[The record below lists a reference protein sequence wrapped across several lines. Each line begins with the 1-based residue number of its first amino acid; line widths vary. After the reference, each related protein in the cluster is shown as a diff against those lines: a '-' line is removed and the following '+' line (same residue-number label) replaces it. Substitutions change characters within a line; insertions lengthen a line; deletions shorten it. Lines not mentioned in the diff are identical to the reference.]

1 MTALRLNH
9 NIPNSSF
16 LDSEQV
22 TVDSNEDFGQRFR
35 QQILFVGGPNFI
47 IYTWDDTAC
56 LEQHYQTQP
65 QNNLCVFGCLVA
77 GGGGGCDG
85 VVMMSVWL
93 LRIII
98 LLVKRYCNRIESIN
112 FTYTNIVCVSGS
124 VWAKKKKPE
133 YWYRIKW
140 KPWWLFDSFTS
151 DLGLLWLIKIK
162 NSINFSSFLLLRKS
176 SLYYWTMSR
185 CCYLTHGPDARVF
198 TRNKVGLRINEL
210 WYKVFFFSTR
220 WTGWIAP
227 HAILVTV
234 HG

>member
-1 MTALRLNH
+1 MH
-9 NIPNSSF
+9 DSVKVKPQFIPNSSF

-35 QQILFVGGPNFI
+35 QQILFVGGPKFI

-124 VWAKKKKPE
+124 VWAKNN
-133 YWYRIKW
+133 
-140 KPWWLFDSFTS
+140 LV
-151 DLGLLWLIKIK
+151 LI
-162 NSINFSSFLLLRKS
+162 
-176 SLYYWTMSR
+176 
-185 CCYLTHGPDARVF
+185 
-198 TRNKVGLRINEL
+198 
-210 WYKVFFFSTR
+210 
-220 WTGWIAP
+220 P
-227 HAILVTV
+227 H
-234 HG
+234 

>member
-1 MTALRLNH
+1 MTLLVWNSTTKPNH
-9 NIPNSSF
+9 KITFVF
-16 LDSEQV
+16 L
-22 TVDSNEDFGQRFR
+22 
-35 QQILFVGGPNFI
+35 I
-47 IYTWDDTAC
+47 
-56 LEQHYQTQP
+56 
-65 QNNLCVFGCLVA
+65 A
-77 GGGGGCDG
+77 GGGRGCDG

-124 VWAKKKKPE
+124 VWAKKQKKPE
-133 YWYRIKW
+133 YWCRIKW
-140 KPWWLFDSFTS
+140 KPRWLFDSFTS

-185 CCYLTHGPDARVF
+185 CCYLTHDPDARVF

>member
-1 MTALRLNH
+1 
-9 NIPNSSF
+9 
-16 LDSEQV
+16 
-22 TVDSNEDFGQRFR
+22 
-35 QQILFVGGPNFI
+35 
-47 IYTWDDTAC
+47 
-56 LEQHYQTQP
+56 
-65 QNNLCVFGCLVA
+65 
-77 GGGGGCDG
+77 
-85 VVMMSVWL
+85 MSVWL

-124 VWAKKKKPE
+124 VWAKKKPE

-162 NSINFSSFLLLRKS
+162 NSINFSSFLRSTQIISVLLNN
-176 SLYYWTMSR
+176 LSR

-210 WYKVFFFSTR
+210 WYKVFFFSQHDE
-220 WTGWIAP
+220 P
-227 HAILVTV
+227 DELHYMLY
-234 HG
+234 

>member
-9 NIPNSSF
+9 NILNSSF

-65 QNNLCVFGCLVA
+65 QNNLCVFGCW
-77 GGGGGCDG
+77 GWRGCDG

-98 LLVKRYCNRIESIN
+98 LLVKRYRNRIESIN

-124 VWAKKKKPE
+124 VWAKKKN
-133 YWYRIKW
+133 
-140 KPWWLFDSFTS
+140 LSTDSELS
-151 DLGLLWLIKIK
+151 ENHDGCLILSHQI
-162 NSINFSSFLLLRKS
+162 
-176 SLYYWTMSR
+176 
-185 CCYLTHGPDARVF
+185 
-198 TRNKVGLRINEL
+198 
-210 WYKVFFFSTR
+210 
-220 WTGWIAP
+220 
-227 HAILVTV
+227 
-234 HG
+234 

>member
-1 MTALRLNH
+1 MH
-9 NIPNSSF
+9 DSVKVKPQFIPNSSF

-35 QQILFVGGPNFI
+35 QQILFVGGHNFI

-65 QNNLCVFGCLVA
+65 QNNFVFLIA
-77 GGGGGCDG
+77 GGGGGYDG

-124 VWAKKKKPE
+124 VWAKKSLSTDTALSE
-133 YWYRIKW
+133 NH
-140 KPWWLFDSFTS
+140 D
-151 DLGLLWLIKIK
+151 GCLILSHQI
-162 NSINFSSFLLLRKS
+162 
-176 SLYYWTMSR
+176 
-185 CCYLTHGPDARVF
+185 
-198 TRNKVGLRINEL
+198 
-210 WYKVFFFSTR
+210 
-220 WTGWIAP
+220 
-227 HAILVTV
+227 
-234 HG
+234 